1 MVGGFQIVWLL
12 PNIMGISSTQFAS
25 HSWTSKLDFV
35 YIIYQYTT
43 VVVFSVSCGLN
54 KRVLNLSE
62 NFS

>member
-35 YIIYQYTT
+35 YIIYQYT
-43 VVVFSVSCGLN
+43 SCFLCF
-54 KRVLNLSE
+54 LWFE
-62 NFS
+62 